1 MMPDACPTHCP
12 EHCQTQCGGAM
23 RMQCAA
29 DARTD
34 GRTNGRIL
42 NLRNAISRSVG
53 GAGVDKKL
61 ILQNDAL
68 ATPGVRHP

>member
-1 MMPDACPTHCP
+1 
-12 EHCQTQCGGAM
+12 M